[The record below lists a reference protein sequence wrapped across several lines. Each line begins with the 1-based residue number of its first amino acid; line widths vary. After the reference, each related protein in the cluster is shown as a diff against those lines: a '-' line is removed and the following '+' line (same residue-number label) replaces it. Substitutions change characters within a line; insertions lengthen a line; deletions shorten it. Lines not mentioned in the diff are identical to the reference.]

1 VTTAEYVLLSVAAL
15 CGGAVNAIA
24 GGGMLVVFPAL
35 VASGM
40 SPLMANATSTVA
52 LLPGSAAAV
61 IGYRDQMREV
71 RVWAIQAIVP
81 SILGG
86 ALGAVLL
93 WLTPAPTFKAI
104 VPGLVLIATL
114 LFAFQTQ
121 VSRALAK
128 VRGVSLDNPRTRQ
141 VVQFFIAIYWGYF
154 GAGAGIFMMAIWA
167 IAGIANIHQ
176 LNALKMWS
184 AVWTNAT
191 AAVLFGFVGLVDWR
205 AAGTVAVA
213 SGIGGFGLARFAQR
227 LPQAVV
233 RGCVTLLGLVSATW
247 LTFAALGG
255 P

>member
-1 VTTAEYVLLSVAAL
+1 LSDLEWAGLAVAAL
-15 CGGAVNAIA
+15 LGGAVNAIA

-35 VASGM
+35 IASGM

-61 IGYRDQMREV
+61 VGYRDQMREV
-71 RVWAIQAIVP
+71 RAWAIDAIAP
-81 SILGG
+81 SIVGG
-86 ALGAVLL
+86 ALGAWLL

-104 VPGLVLIATL
+104 VPVLVLVATM
-114 LFAFQTQ
+114 LFTFQAQ

-128 VRGVSLDNPRTRQ
+128 VRGVKLEDPFTRQ
-141 VVQFFIAIYWGYF
+141 VVQFVIAIYWGYF

-167 IAGIANIHQ
+167 IAGIASIHQ

-191 AAVLFGFVGLVDWR
+191 AAVLFGIVGLVDWR
-205 AAGTVAVA
+205 VAGTVAVA
-213 SGIGGFGLARFAQR
+213 SSVGGFGLARFAQR

-233 RGCVTLLGLVSATW
+233 RGCVTLVGLVSTAW
-247 LTFAALGG
+247 LTFAALSG